1 MKNYIECRPVM
12 LPTEEVDT
20 TLYMSMGHRICH
32 WAEAGNID
40 YFCHLY
46 LVSEEE
52 IKEGDWCYDSNW
64 VKVFQ
69 VGELD
74 EVELYSNE
82 PRIYKKNHCKKIE
95 STTDKSL
102 SIPLIPNSFIERWV
116 NEQGKIGRVKVLM
129 DDGWLQ
135 LSFHS
140 LSFLQVIIL
149 PTEDKMYSREEM
161 KGFYRE
167 YIKHLI
173 DMPLPEGLPFD
184 EWFDKNYPI

>member
-52 IKEGDWCYDSNW
+52 IKEGGVYLAYFPNKAPEIHIRKDGLIPTDAGRK
-64 VKVFQ
+64 KV
-69 VGELD
+69 VA
-74 EVELYSNE
+74 
-82 PRIYKKNHCKKIE
+82 
-95 STTDKSL
+95 TTDKFLSL
-102 SIPLIPNSFIERWV
+102 PLIPSSFIEKWI
-116 NEQGKIGRVKVLM
+116 NEQGKIKEVRIEWDARNSCPVLENCKAYNS
-129 DDGWLQ
+129 GTA
-135 LSFHS
+135 
-140 LSFLQVIIL
+140 IIL
-149 PTEDKMYSREEM
+149 PTEDKIYSREEM

-167 YIKHLI
+167 YIKHLM